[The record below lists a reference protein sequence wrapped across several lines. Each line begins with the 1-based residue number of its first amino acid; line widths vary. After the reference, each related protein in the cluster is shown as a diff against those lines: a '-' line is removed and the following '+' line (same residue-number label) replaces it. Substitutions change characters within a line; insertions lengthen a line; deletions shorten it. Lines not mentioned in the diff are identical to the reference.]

1 MRHNV
6 YVWGSM
12 KKIILSAALAAF
24 AFGVAP
30 AMADTLPVTV
40 VKTQIPEG
48 CEYKRVPGK
57 KKKELICI
65 EEMTGGLGG
74 GGAIVDAGG
83 STPQEPDPIPTR
95 GNSGVQVGAN
105 NGKGNGDDGTTNPPG
120 GSGKKFASGGTDG
133 R

>member
-1 MRHNV
+1 
-6 YVWGSM
+6 M

-24 AFGVAP
+24 AFSVAP
-30 AMADTLPVTV
+30 ASADSLPVTV
-40 VKTQIPEG
+40 VKTKIPEG

-57 KKKELICI
+57 KKKELVCI
-65 EEMTGGLGG
+65 EEMTGDFGG
-74 GGAIVDAGG
+74 GSGAIADVDG
-83 STPQEPDPIPTR
+83 STPQTPDPVPTR

-120 GSGKKFASGGTDG
+120 GSGKKFASGSSDG